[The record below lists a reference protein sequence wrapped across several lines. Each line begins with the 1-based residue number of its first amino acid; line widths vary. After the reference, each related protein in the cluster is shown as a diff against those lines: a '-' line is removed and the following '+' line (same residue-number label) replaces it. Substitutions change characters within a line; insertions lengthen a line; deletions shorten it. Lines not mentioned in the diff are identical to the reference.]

1 MNYILLSIHI
11 LVCIS
16 LIGIVLIQGGKGA
29 EVGAAFGAGAS
40 NTIFGA
46 SGGQSFIGK
55 MTAGLEVFD
64 WVRDTNRKL
73 AEDALSAEQAAAALA
88 AWAREDSVLGIAEVE
103 QGAVPDEIAELV
115 EARAI
120 AKKARDFAKADA
132 IREQLRSKGWTV
144 EDSPKGPKVKKL

>member
-1 MNYILLSIHI
+1 MNFILLSIHI

-55 MTAGLEVFD
+55 MTAG
-64 WVRDTNRKL
+64 
-73 AEDALSAEQAAAALA
+73 AAVIFMLTSLALA
-88 AWAREDSVLGIAEVE
+88 IFWGQPGSTSVMPE
-103 QGAVPDEIAELV
+103 QVAPASAPATMPSQSIPPA
-115 EARAI
+115 APA
-120 AKKARDFAKADA
+120 APPAADG
-132 IREQLRSKGWTV
+132 K
-144 EDSPKGPKVKKL
+144 

>member
-11 LVCIS
+11 LVCLS

-55 MTAGLEVFD
+55 MTAG
-64 WVRDTNRKL
+64 
-73 AEDALSAEQAAAALA
+73 AAVIFMLTSLALA
-88 AWAREDSVLGIAEVE
+88 IFWGQPGSTSVM
-103 QGAVPDEIAELV
+103 PDQVAPASAPASMPAQSIPPAAPSEET
-115 EARAI
+115 
-120 AKKARDFAKADA
+120 K
-132 IREQLRSKGWTV
+132 
-144 EDSPKGPKVKKL
+144 